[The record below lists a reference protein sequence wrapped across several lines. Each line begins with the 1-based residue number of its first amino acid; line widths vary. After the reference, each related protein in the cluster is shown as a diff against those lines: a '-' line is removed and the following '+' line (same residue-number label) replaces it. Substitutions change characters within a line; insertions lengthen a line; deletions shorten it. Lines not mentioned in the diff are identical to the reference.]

1 MINLTYAFQVDY
13 NKNKHFKN
21 TFVEEKVRSQF
32 RVQKLRAK
40 WNEKIWK
47 IRNTIKLFS
56 SWMCVFVFG
65 LILILLWFSFL
76 FPFRFFLALKWH
88 LINYSFHF
96 TSICRFRNS
105 KVRLLETTTKAA
117 KLKCFKNPEIISKQ
131 HVVLN
136 EPRDSLQKGFCLA
149 DLKEN

>member
-1 MINLTYAFQVDY
+1 M
-13 NKNKHFKN
+13 HFKLIIIRIN
-21 TFVEEKVRSQF
+21 TLKTLFVEEKVRSQF
-32 RVQKLRAK
+32 RVQKLNAK

-56 SWMCVFVFG
+56 SWMCVFVFS
-65 LILILLWFSFL
+65 LILILLWFSFI
-76 FPFRFFLALKWH
+76 FPFRFFFGSKMTLNKL
-88 LINYSFHF
+88 LVSFH
-96 TSICRFRNS
+96 INLPLQNS
-105 KVRLLETTTKAA
+105 KVRLRETTTKAA
-117 KLKCFKNPEIISKQ
+117 KLKCFENPEIISKQ